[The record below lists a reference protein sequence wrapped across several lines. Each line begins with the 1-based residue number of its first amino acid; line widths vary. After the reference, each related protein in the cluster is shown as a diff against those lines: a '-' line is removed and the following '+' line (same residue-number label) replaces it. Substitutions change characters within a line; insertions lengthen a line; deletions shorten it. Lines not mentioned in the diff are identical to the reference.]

1 MLISSWERK
10 CKLNG
15 KLLTKG
21 VKQIVEQNF
30 KVIEMEKK
38 QLEEERQKL
47 EEEKVDK
54 SIFSYSNKNKEL
66 SKPRR

>member
-1 MLISSWERK
+1 
-10 CKLNG
+10 
-15 KLLTKG
+15 
-21 VKQIVEQNF
+21 
-30 KVIEMEKK
+30 MEKK

-66 SKPRR
+66 SKRRR